1 MNTAKSQHTETASHT
16 HATSDTVSDTASS
29 IASDTVSDTSSNTAS
44 TTSNTASQTTSNT
57 ASAPILST
65 RQLNRALL
73 ERQML
78 LSRSSLSVL
87 EAIEKLVAIQ
97 AQAPNPPYFALWTRL
112 EGFQQEQLSALIK
125 DRQVVRIAL
134 MRSTIH
140 LVSARD
146 CLALRPLI
154 QPAIEKGLLS
164 TFSKELLG
172 LDMQAVSAAGR
183 ALVEE
188 QPRTANEL
196 GKLLGERW
204 PSQDPANLGR
214 VIRTFVPLIQV
225 PPRGIWGSSGQ
236 AAHTS
241 AEAWLGQ
248 PMAAS
253 PSLEDMLLRYLAAF
267 GPASI
272 KDMQIWSGLNK
283 LRETVENMRPLLRT
297 FSDEQR
303 NELFDLPTAPLPP
316 ADTIAPP
323 RFLSEF
329 DNMLLSYFDRSRI
342 ISEKYKPLVFTINGI
357 IKSTFLIDGFVRGI
371 WKIEQNRQSATLII
385 QPFEPLNH
393 ADREALEAEGV
404 KLLAFAAA
412 STKAHDIQFI
422 GS

>member
-1 MNTAKSQHTETASHT
+1 MATAKSQHAQTASNT
-16 HATSDTVSDTASS
+16 TSNTD
-29 IASDTVSDTSSNTAS
+29 SNTAS
-44 TTSNTASQTTSNT
+44 NTAT
-57 ASAPILST
+57 APILSK
-65 RQLNRALL
+65 RELNRALL

-78 LSRSSLSVL
+78 LRRSSLSVL

-112 EGFQQEQLSALIK
+112 EDFRQEQLSALIK

-164 TFSKELLG
+164 SYGKELHGVDL
-172 LDMQAVSAAGR
+172 QAVSAAGR

-188 QPRTANEL
+188 QPRTATEL
-196 GKLLGERW
+196 GKLLGETW
-204 PSQDPANLGR
+204 PNIDPATLSN

-236 AAHTS
+236 AKHTS
-241 AEAWLGQ
+241 AEAWLGKSL
-248 PMAAS
+248 AAS

-267 GPASI
+267 GPSSV
-272 KDMQIWSGLNK
+272 KDMQIWSGLGK
-283 LRETVENMRPLLRT
+283 LRETVENMRPRLRT
-297 FSDEQR
+297 FSDEQG
-303 NELFDLPTAPLPP
+303 NELFDLPGAPLPP
-316 ADTIAPP
+316 SDTVSPP

-342 ISEKYKPLVFTINGI
+342 ISEKHKALVFTINGI
-357 IKSTFLIDGFVRGI
+357 IRATFLIDGFVSGT

-385 QPFEPLNH
+385 QPFEQLSS
-393 ADREALEAEGV
+393 ADREALQAEGV
-404 KLLAFAAA
+404 KLLAFATA
-412 STKAHDIQFI
+412 STKTIDIQFV
-422 GS
+422 SPE